1 MQRVRKRAQIVDLV
15 DIWMILHRK
24 LLNVNCVESVR
35 MVEMMKSVF
44 QMIISVVEKRVLPAV
59 VGVRK
64 AVTMTKKAWFF
75 PKIVQ
80 SGKFIIFL
88 I

>member
-15 DIWMILHRK
+15 DIWTILHRK
-24 LLNVNCVESVR
+24 LLNVNCAESVR

-59 VGVRK
+59 LGVGNV
-64 AVTMTKKAWFF
+64 VTVIKKAWFF
-75 PKIVQ
+75 SKIVQ
-80 SGKFIIFL
+80 SGKFILLL